1 MNIKIAAGIDF
12 GWGTTMKVKIDRE
25 GCISC
30 TACWTT
36 CPDFFEENPDDGRSQ
51 VVAAYR
57 IEDKPGEGNALK
69 DMEECIQSAAEGCP
83 VQVIH
88 PE

>member
-1 MNIKIAAGIDF
+1 
-12 GWGTTMKVKIDRE
+12 MKVKIERD

-30 TACWTT
+30 GACWTT

-51 VVAAYR
+51 VAAAYR
-57 IEDKPGEGNALK
+57 LEKKPGDGVVPQDK
-69 DMEECIQSAAEGCP
+69 EECIQNAAEGCP

-88 PE
+88 AE